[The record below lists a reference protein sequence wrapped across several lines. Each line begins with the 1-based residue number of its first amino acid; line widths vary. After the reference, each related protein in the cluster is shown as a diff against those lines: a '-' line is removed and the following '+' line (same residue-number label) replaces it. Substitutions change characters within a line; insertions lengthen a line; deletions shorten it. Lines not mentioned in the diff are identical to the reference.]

1 MTKTL
6 IKVAVIALFAG
17 TFATEGMATQK
28 QSTSRA
34 SNSSTVVAIGV
45 GTTYG
50 VSGGAVL
57 GNSNSKSSSKG
68 GNSGAADGS
77 AGGIAGGLGISGHH
91 HTGMTAGFAA
101 GGVTSSASTN

>member
-1 MTKTL
+1 MTKTFL
-6 IKVAVIALFAG
+6 KVAVIALVAG
-17 TFATEGMATQK
+17 TFATEAMATKK
-28 QSTSRA
+28 QSISKA
-34 SNSSTVVAIGV
+34 SNSSTIVAVGV

-57 GNSNSKSSSKG
+57 GNSNSKSFSKG

-77 AGGIAGGLGISGHH
+77 AEGLAGGVGIKSH
-91 HTGMTAGFAA
+91 HTSVTGGFAA